1 MSDEAIHKAVDAART
16 FLQNDAERLAY
27 INREL
32 AILDYNSDHRDA
44 FEEGKAEGRREGE
57 AKGREEGQAIAN
69 ERWGTLMQRL
79 LNEQRYDDANKA
91 AADAD
96 WSYVK
101 FEYKLN

>member
-44 FEEGKAEGRREGE
+44 FGRRRSPR
-57 AKGREEGQAIAN
+57 GRA
-69 ERWGTLMQRL
+69 
-79 LNEQRYDDANKA
+79 
-91 AADAD
+91 
-96 WSYVK
+96 
-101 FEYKLN
+101 

>member
-44 FEEGKAEGRREGE
+44 FEEGE
-57 AKGREEGQAIAN
+57 AKGRKEGEERLGM
-69 ERWGTLMQRL
+69 LMSL
-79 LNEQRYDDANKA
+79 LFKENRYDDANKA
-91 AADAD
+91 AADVD
-96 WSYVK
+96 FREK
-101 FEYKLN
+101 LFKEYGI

>member
-44 FEEGKAEGRREGE
+44 FEEGKAE

-69 ERWGTLMQRL
+69 ERWSTLMQRL
-79 LNEQRYDDANKA
+79 LGEQRYDDANKA
-91 AADAD
+91 AADAGFRE
-96 WSYVK
+96 K
-101 FEYKLN
+101 LFKEYGI

>member
-32 AILDYNSDHRDA
+32 AILDYNSD
-44 FEEGKAEGRREGE
+44 
-57 AKGREEGQAIAN
+57 
-69 ERWGTLMQRL
+69 
-79 LNEQRYDDANKA
+79 
-91 AADAD
+91 